1 MNRALNIVHLED
13 NPRDA
18 QLVQALLDDA
28 GINCH
33 LTVVHSATAFEQ
45 ALQRSDLDLIIS
57 DFSMPAYDG
66 LSALKLAKHQ
76 RPDVPFL
83 FVSGK
88 IGEEAAIES
97 LKSGASDYLIKD
109 RLARLPAAVIRI
121 VAEIEER
128 KKRTQAELALREH
141 EEKLLRTQR
150 LESLGTLAGGIAH
163 DLNNVLLPVLLG
175 IEVLRDKL
183 PNTDDQ
189 EMLTL
194 LKNNILRGTSMVKQ
208 VLTFARGMD
217 GRRILMNPAHVIRE
231 IVEISRRTIPA
242 HIVVRSDVPRDLFT
256 IEGDATQIHQVL
268 LNLVVNA
275 RDAMENGGTLTISAK
290 NVDAGHVSHRFVA
303 DKKFDDY
310 VLIEVADTG
319 SGIPKEIR
327 ERVFEPFFTTKEIGK
342 GTGLGLSTT
351 LGIIQSHGGFIDFDT
366 ETARGTTFRLYLPG
380 LKDATATEQTSSEPA
395 SLSGGAKVV
404 LLVDDEPGIRELTK
418 LVLGKHS
425 YQVLTAENGAEALIL
440 FKRFRDRIDAVVLD
454 NNMPLMTGPEA
465 VGAMKEI
472 NPATKVIGTSGQ
484 SISKAQEEFMGAG
497 ADAFLAKPYTAEQL
511 LNSLAVLL
519 NH

>member
-1 MNRALNIVHLED
+1 MNRVLNIVHLED

-18 QLVQALLDDA
+18 QLVRALLDDA
-28 GINCH
+28 GIACH
-33 LTVVHSATAFEQ
+33 LTVVHSAGAFEKE
-45 ALQRSDLDLIIS
+45 LLRNDIDLIIS

-66 LSALKLAKHQ
+66 LSALSLAKER
-76 RPDVPFL
+76 RPDIPFL

-109 RLARLPAAVIRI
+109 RLARLPAAVVRI
-121 VAEIEER
+121 VSEVEER

-183 PNTDDQ
+183 PNSADQ

-194 LKNNILRGTSMVKQ
+194 LKNTVLRGTSMVKQ
-208 VLTFARGMD
+208 VLTFARGME
-217 GRRILMNPAHVIRE
+217 GKRVLMNPAHVIRE
-231 IVEISRRTIPA
+231 IVEIARRTIPA
-242 HIVVRSDVPRDLFT
+242 HIAIRSDVPRDLHSV
-256 IEGDATQIHQVL
+256 EGDATQIHQVL

-275 RDAMENGGTLTISAK
+275 RDAMPDGGTLTISAK
-290 NVDAGHVSHRFVA
+290 NVDAGNVSHRFLA
-303 DKKFDDY
+303 DKTSGDY
-310 VLIEVADTG
+310 VLLEVADTG

-327 ERVFEPFFTTKEIGK
+327 EKIFEPFFTTKEIGK

-366 ETARGTTFRLYLPG
+366 ETGRGTTFRLYFPG
-380 LKDATATEQTSSEPA
+380 LKDVTATERSSVEAP

-404 LLVDDEPGIRELTK
+404 LLADDEPGIRELTK
-418 LVLGKHS
+418 LVLGKHC
-425 YQVLTAENGAEALIL
+425 YQVLTAENGAEAVML
-440 FKRFRDRIDAVVLD
+440 FKRFSDRVDAVVLD

-465 VGAMKEI
+465 LVAIKEI
-472 NPATKVIGTSGQ
+472 KPQVQIIGTSGQ
-484 SISKAQEEFMGAG
+484 SISKAEGEFREAG

-511 LNSLAVLL
+511 LSCLAGILD
-519 NH
+519 H